1 DVCSSDLGPGDVA
14 VRTGRPLDGCETPG
28 RVDGPVTGRDRGRPS
43 VGRRQGLRPEVE
55 RATRRR
61 LRSAVAS
68 YVDGELRDGETVRA
82 GRARLAGVALRT
94 LRPNRATERRRH
106 AAGLAYWLPFRNAD
120 VLVDGAH
127 PVVPR
132 HLTIRAL
139 EEGARAAAIDPHGVR
154 AIVVDRLVELDV
166 VVPGRGRQGPLEE
179 HASAVGRSHG
189 QIRRCRNLF
198 VFGQPRP
205 SPRRQMHDVVRGG
218 PVLRG
223 RVTAE

>member
-1 DVCSSDLGPGDVA
+1 GVRPRADRRPERARAGRGRDVARPARRNARRRIWRLGRLLRPDEDDIDRAALLRQQHGRGPGDVA

-120 VLVDGAH
+120 V
-127 PVVPR
+127 
-132 HLTIRAL
+132 
-139 EEGARAAAIDPHGVR
+139 
-154 AIVVDRLVELDV
+154 
-166 VVPGRGRQGPLEE
+166 
-179 HASAVGRSHG
+179 
-189 QIRRCRNLF
+189 
-198 VFGQPRP
+198 
-205 SPRRQMHDVVRGG
+205 
-218 PVLRG
+218 
-223 RVTAE
+223 